1 MRTLWRGL
9 VRIVFWS
16 FERGTWPYDVAVAVI
31 VVFVLLSPRG
41 WFNDR
46 PPVEMAS
53 ATAPAMVEPRGADP
67 ADGAEI
73 YRVDARLV
81 SASDPTGSPDLEQQ
95 LREAVRKNIKS
106 LPAGTGFDVVRVVPV
121 PGHNGAIAYYD
132 VCIQPQE

>member
-16 FERGTWPYDVAVAVI
+16 FERGTWPYDVAVAAI
-31 VVFVLLSPRG
+31 VVFVLLSPRS

-53 ATAPAMVEPRGADP
+53 ARQPAMVESRGNDP

-81 SASDPTGSPDLEQQ
+81 SATDPADSPDLTQQ
-95 LREAVRKNIKS
+95 LREAVRKNAKD
-106 LPAGTGFDVVRVVPV
+106 LPDGTGFDVVRVVPV
-121 PGHNGAIAYYD
+121 LGHDGAIAYYD